1 MARHITELRIETFR
15 GVKELKLKDLGDI
28 NIFVGDNNSG
38 KTSVLEAIQILCDP
52 SEFNIMQVARQR
64 DKYKSTSSFGLSLFD
79 LFLYLFN
86 GLSDMKESNQYHM
99 ALSAVIHDEAL
110 KAKVEGTLV
119 DVLIEGKQV
128 SGNDA
133 ESGTL
138 ENHGLIE
145 MQEEVKTFVGSIKTI
160 LPEFDQV
167 SVFNGKEREENI
179 EINRY
184 TKQIRSSK
192 NKSVIKVKSIQVID
206 HVVDNAFD
214 ELIKNRKIKEKTLS
228 LLKDFEPGITDLRYI
243 NDDGRFVPVV
253 ESELP
258 DYLPLSMYGDG
269 MKKALTILNALVSA
283 ENGIVIID
291 EFETAIHTTAM
302 ENVFR
307 FMITVAKELNVQLF
321 LTTHSIEAVDKVL
334 TSAGADID
342 NIRVITLKKDQKTGK
357 TLSRNLIGS
366 EVQQDR
372 DAFDFEV
379 RV

>member
-1 MARHITELRIETFR
+1 MARHITELGIETFR
-15 GVKELKLKDLGDI
+15 GVKELQLKDLGDV

-38 KTSVLEAIQILCDP
+38 KTSVLEAIQIICDP
-52 SEFNIMQVARQR
+52 SEYNLMQVARQR
-64 DKYKSTSSFGLSLFD
+64 EKYKMSFRLGLSLFD

-86 GLSDMKESNQYHM
+86 GSSGMKESNQYRL
-99 ALSAVIHDEAL
+99 ALSADIRHEEL
-110 KAKVEGTLV
+110 KVTVEGSLV
-119 DVLIEGKQV
+119 DQLIEGKQIP
-128 SGNDA
+128 GNDA
-133 ESGTL
+133 E
-138 ENHGLIE
+138 ERNKIVHGLIE
-145 MQEEVKTFVGSIKTI
+145 MQEEVKTFIGSIKTI
-160 LPEFDQV
+160 LPEFEQR
-167 SVFNGKEREENI
+167 SVFNGKEREKSI

-184 TKQIRSSK
+184 TQQTRSSK
-192 NKSVIKVKSIQVID
+192 DIPVIKVKSIQVID

-214 ELIKNRKIKEKTLS
+214 ELIKNSKIKEKTLT

-243 NDDGRFVPVV
+243 NDDGRFIPVV
-253 ESELP
+253 ESGLP

-283 ENGIVIID
+283 ENGIVMID

-321 LTTHSIEAVDKVL
+321 LTTHSIEAVDKIL
-334 TSAGADID
+334 ISAGDMID
-342 NIRVITLKKDQKTGK
+342 DVRVITLKKDENTGK
-357 TLSRNLIGS
+357 TLSRNLKGS
-366 EVQQDR
+366 EVQKDR

>member
-1 MARHITELRIETFR
+1 MARHITELGIETFR
-15 GVKELKLKDLGDI
+15 GVKELQLKDLGDV

-38 KTSVLEAIQILCDP
+38 KTSVLEAIQIICDP
-52 SEFNIMQVARQR
+52 SEYNLMQVARQR
-64 DKYKSTSSFGLSLFD
+64 EKYKMSFRFGLSLFD

-86 GLSDMKESNQYHM
+86 GSSGMKESNQYRL
-99 ALSAVIHDEAL
+99 ALSADIRHEEL
-110 KAKVEGTLV
+110 KVTVEGSLV
-119 DVLIEGKQV
+119 DQLLEGKQIP
-128 SGNDA
+128 GNGV
-133 ESGTL
+133 EEG
-138 ENHGLIE
+138 NKIVHGLIE
-145 MQEEVKTFVGSIKTI
+145 MQEEVKTFIGSIKTI
-160 LPEFDQV
+160 LPEFGQM
-167 SVFNGKEREENI
+167 SVFNGKEQEKSI

-184 TKQIRSSK
+184 TQQTRSSK
-192 NKSVIKVKSIQVID
+192 DRPVIKVKSIQVID

-214 ELIKNRKIKEKTLS
+214 ELIKNRKIKEKTLT
-228 LLKDFEPGITDLRYI
+228 LLKDFEPEITDLRYI
-243 NDDGRFVPVV
+243 NDDGRFIPVV
-253 ESELP
+253 ESGLP

-283 ENGIVIID
+283 ENGIVMID

-321 LTTHSIEAVDKVL
+321 LTTHSIEAVDKIL
-334 TSAGADID
+334 ISAGDAIEDV
-342 NIRVITLKKDQKTGK
+342 RVITLKKDENTGK
-357 TLSRNLIGS
+357 TLSRNLKGS

>member
-1 MARHITELRIETFR
+1 
-15 GVKELKLKDLGDI
+15 
-28 NIFVGDNNSG
+28 
-38 KTSVLEAIQILCDP
+38 
-52 SEFNIMQVARQR
+52 
-64 DKYKSTSSFGLSLFD
+64 
-79 LFLYLFN
+79 
-86 GLSDMKESNQYHM
+86 
-99 ALSAVIHDEAL
+99 
-110 KAKVEGTLV
+110 
-119 DVLIEGKQV
+119 
-128 SGNDA
+128 
-133 ESGTL
+133 
-138 ENHGLIE
+138 
-145 MQEEVKTFVGSIKTI
+145 
-160 LPEFDQV
+160 
-167 SVFNGKEREENI
+167 
-179 EINRY
+179 
-184 TKQIRSSK
+184 K
-192 NKSVIKVKSIQVID
+192 NK
-206 HVVDNAFD
+206 
-214 ELIKNRKIKEKTLS
+214 KIKEEALI
-228 LLKDFEPGITDLRYI
+228 LLEEFEPGIIDLRYI
-243 NDDGRFVPVV
+243 DDEGRFYPVID
-253 ESELP
+253 SGLP

-269 MKKALTILNALVSA
+269 MKKSLTILNALVSA

>member
-1 MARHITELRIETFR
+1 MARHITELEIESFR

-86 GLSDMKESNQYHM
+86 GLSDMKENNQYRM
-99 ALSAVIHDEAL
+99 ALSAVIHDEVL
-110 KAKVEGTLV
+110 KAKVEGILV

-128 SGNDA
+128 SGNNA
-133 ESGTL
+133 ESGTI

-192 NKSVIKVKSIQVID
+192 DKSVIKVKSIQVID

-214 ELIKNRKIKEKTLS
+214 ELIKNRKIKEKTLT

-334 TSAGADID
+334 TSAGADVD

>member
-1 MARHITELRIETFR
+1 MARHITELEIETFR

-52 SEFNIMQVARQR
+52 SVYNLMQVARQR
-64 DKYKSTSSFGLSLFD
+64 EKYKSFLRAGLSPLD
-79 LFLYLFN
+79 LFMFLF
-86 GLSDMKESNQYHM
+86 SISAEMKERNQYR
-99 ALSAVIHDEAL
+99 LSFDAVL
-110 KAKVEGTLV
+110 KNERMDLRVEGE
-119 DVLIEGKQV
+119 LINQLMNANDLRQNSY
-128 SGNDA
+128 SGRIKNQ
-133 ESGTL
+133 E
-138 ENHGLIE
+138 GLIE
-145 MQEEVKTFVGSIKTI
+145 EQEEVLTFVGDIKTN
-160 LPEFDQV
+160 LPNELQIGFFKDE
-167 SVFNGKEREENI
+167 NERHV

-184 TKQIRSSK
+184 SRIARSQK
-192 NKSVIKVKSIQVID
+192 ARPLIELESIQVID
-206 HVVDNAFD
+206 HVVNNSFSQ
-214 ELIKNRKIKEKTLS
+214 LIKNKKIKEEALI
-228 LLKDFEPGITDLRYI
+228 LLEEFEPGIIDLRYI
-243 NDDGRFVPVV
+243 DDEGRFYPVID
-253 ESELP
+253 SGLP